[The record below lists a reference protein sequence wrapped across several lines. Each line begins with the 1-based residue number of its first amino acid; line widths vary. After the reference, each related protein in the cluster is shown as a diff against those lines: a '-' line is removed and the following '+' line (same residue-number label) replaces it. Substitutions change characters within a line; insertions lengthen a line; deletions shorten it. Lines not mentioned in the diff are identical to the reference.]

1 MSELLTPEIL
11 RNRISGKN
19 EDRIQNIFLSV
30 IIFLLCIYIFLNN
43 FVFATV
49 YVSGDSMLPNFVD
62 GQYLVGN
69 RFEAFV
75 GDFEYGD
82 VVVVNVEF
90 KDDGTIDN
98 NGKKIIKRIVG
109 LPGDV
114 IDFKNGK
121 LVRNGEVVIEDY
133 IPSSLPS

>member
-1 MSELLTPEIL
+1 
-11 RNRISGKN
+11 
-19 EDRIQNIFLSV
+19 
-30 IIFLLCIYIFLNN
+30 
-43 FVFATV
+43 
-49 YVSGDSMLPNFVD
+49 MLPNFVD

-121 LVRNGEVVIEDY
+121 LVRNGVVVIEDY
-133 IPSSLPS
+133 IPSDVYSNENGGEGFPYTVKEGNVFVLGDNRAISKDSRTAYREISNKQIYAVIATWSID